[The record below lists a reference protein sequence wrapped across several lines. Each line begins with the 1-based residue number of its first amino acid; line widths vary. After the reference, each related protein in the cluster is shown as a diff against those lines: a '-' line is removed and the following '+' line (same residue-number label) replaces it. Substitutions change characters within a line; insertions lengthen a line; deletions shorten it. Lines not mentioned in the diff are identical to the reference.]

1 MEDNMTRAVS
11 ATEAK
16 NRFGTVLDWVIKDGD
31 DVVVERQGRPLV
43 AIVSMAEFE
52 EFKELREKE
61 RRRQALETLRSV
73 QRRVSA
79 RNTDLTPEQIERIA
93 EQFSRDVVQ
102 GLVEKGKVRFE
113 E

>member
-1 MEDNMTRAVS
+1 MVRAVS

-31 DVVVERQGRPLV
+31 EVVVERQGRPLA
-43 AIVSMAEFE
+43 AILSMAAYDR
-52 EFKELREKE
+52 FKELREKE
-61 RRRQALETLRSV
+61 RRQQALETLRSV
-73 QRRVSA
+73 QNRVSA
-79 RNTDLTPEQIERIA
+79 RNNDLTPEQIEGIA
-93 EQFSRDVVQ
+93 DQFSRDVIQ